1 MKKLALVGVVTLV
14 SGVVAYTAGCGG
26 SSGSPF
32 NPSGDDGGVDG
43 TVDDSGCFLGCDDGG
58 DPDAQ
63 QALIVTPPNTT
74 LAVTGSSTPTQ
85 KFTVTLGGKDITSSV
100 TWSFSLPAVGDVLSN
115 ATFTPTGKVGGSGV
129 LTATFGNAKGQASVT
144 VTVDKSVVGGG
155 VTNPVQT
162 ALDNPTGG
170 ADPSMSL
177 VYPYNDTFFPLAV
190 LAPEMMWNGV
200 AANDVYK
207 LKITEKYMT
216 YTEYFVGTSPARKL
230 LNQPDWDAIE
240 SSGSGP
246 KSDPIKVELTRYS
259 GGKAYNAITQTW
271 HVVQGKLFGSV
282 YYWELP
288 DACGNGNGRILRIKP
303 NSTTV
308 DPFFTNNGACWG
320 CHTVSRDGRYV
331 NGNFNF
337 DFSPV
342 DVSSNVATKGGQN
355 YGSGTFSAYNDDGKK
370 VLIARGTG
378 SHQIDLMDTTTSAAL
393 KTDFFGGFAGEPA
406 WSPDGKK
413 VAAIVG
419 INSGG
424 WEFDSTTGDLA
435 IGDFGNNVI
444 ANKKTIITKASG
456 TGRPAYPSF
465 APTSDYIAYGRPTAG
480 SRSTGNGDLWITDLN
495 GVAKKLD
502 IASKDGP
509 TLNTY
514 RAFNPVYAPLRAGGY
529 NFLVFIS
536 RRDYG
541 NRLVNTN
548 RQQLWITA
556 VDDPPTGN
564 DPSHYPFYV
573 RGQEDCGKSENA
585 YYALDPCKKNGADCT
600 SGIDCCGG
608 NCNKDPNTQKYV
620 CGDPTGSCVASGNKC
635 ANPDGGA
642 PLACC
647 DVNESCIDGFCQKK
661 GPN

>member
-1 MKKLALVGVVTLV
+1 MNKHLAVAIVLLTGGVVGYSV
-14 SGVVAYTAGCGG
+14 GCGG
-26 SSGSPF
+26 NDGSNFLNADSGTDGTVP
-32 NPSGDDGGVDG
+32 DDGG
-43 TVDDSGCFLGCDDGG
+43 CLLGCDDGG
-58 DPDAQ
+58 NSDAQ
-63 QALIVTPPNTT
+63 QALIVSPPNVT
-74 LAVTGSSTPTQ
+74 LAVVGSTIPTQ
-85 KFTVTLGGKDITSSV
+85 AYTVTLNGKDVTSQA

-129 LTATFGNAKGQASVT
+129 LTATVGLSTGNASVT
-144 VTVDKSVVGGG
+144 VTVDKTVIGGG
-155 VTNPVQT
+155 INNTIQG

-170 ADPSMSL
+170 ADPSMSI

-190 LAPEMMWNGV
+190 LAPEMMWNGAV
-200 AANDVYK
+200 NGDAYK
-207 LKITEKYMT
+207 LKITEKYFT
-216 YTEYFVGTSPARKL
+216 YTEYFTNSVPARKMI
-230 LNQPDWDAIE
+230 NQLDWDAIE

-259 GGKAYNAITQTW
+259 VNKAFNPVVNTW

-288 DACGNGNGRILRIKP
+288 DACGGGNGRILRIKP
-303 NSTTV
+303 GSAVV
-308 DPFFTNNGACWG
+308 DPFFPNNGQCWG
-320 CHTVSRDGRYV
+320 CHTVSRDGRTV
-331 NGNFNF
+331 NGNFDF
-337 DFSPV
+337 PFSPV
-342 DVSSNVATKGGQN
+342 DVSVTPAVKGAQN
-355 YGSGTFSAYNDDGKK
+355 YGAGTFSAYNEDGKK
-370 VLIARGTG
+370 ILIARGTG
-378 SHQIDLMDTTTSAAL
+378 THQIDLVDAVTAANI
-393 KTDFFGGFAGEPA
+393 KTDFFGGYAGEPA

-419 INSGG
+419 INASG
-424 WEFDSTTGDLA
+424 WEFDSQPGDLA
-435 IGDFGNNVI
+435 IGDFLNNAI
-444 ANKKTIITKASG
+444 SGKKTIITKASG

-495 GVAKKLD
+495 GVTKKLD

-509 TLNTY
+509 NLNTY

-529 NFLVFIS
+529 NFIVFIS

-564 DPSHYPFYV
+564 DPSHAPFYI

-585 YYALDPCKKNGADCT
+585 YYALDPCKKNGAECT

-608 NCNKDPNTQKYV
+608 NCIKDPNTQKYI

-635 ANPDGGA
+635 ANPDGGS

-647 DVNESCIDGFCQKK
+647 DPNESCIDGFCQKK